1 MTGRPRLPIIQKDP
15 QNRRKEVL
23 KNPFYLFLETL
34 TIILYCKTKRFLC
47 CIQKRRQEPMQISVY
62 LKDGLF
68 KPANDLIIFI
78 SLVPKEA
85 GVRNLNKMHR

>member
-1 MTGRPRLPIIQKDP
+1 
-15 QNRRKEVL
+15 
-23 KNPFYLFLETL
+23 
-34 TIILYCKTKRFLC
+34 
-47 CIQKRRQEPMQISVY
+47 MQICVY

-85 GVRNLNKMHR
+85 GVRNLNKMHW